1 MIRVALPKGRNF
13 ETATAALRAAGAEL
27 AGLDAESR
35 RLVLPFPADRLEI
48 LLLKDWD
55 LPRYVEH
62 GVADCGVVGSDVLEE
77 VDGELLVPLR
87 LAAGRSR
94 LSLIGR
100 PGSVPRPGQQVR
112 LATKFCGI
120 ARRLLVACDWSAEVV
135 ELRGSLE
142 LAPLL
147 DLAELALDIV
157 QTGRT
162 LQAHG
167 LVELQVVREVMP
179 CLVVNRAA
187 YQTRRDEF
195 NVLFRR
201 LEQAGVAA

>member
-1 MIRVALPKGRNF
+1 MIRLALPKGRNF
-13 ETATAALRAAGAEL
+13 ATAVDALRSAGCAL
-27 AGLDAESR
+27 AGIDVDSR
-35 RLVLPFPADRLEI
+35 RLVLPFPDVGLEI

-55 LPRYVEH
+55 LPQYVEQ

-87 LAAGRSR
+87 LAGGGSR

-100 PGSVPRPGQQVR
+100 PGGIPAPGRQVR
-112 LATKFCGI
+112 LATKFPGI
-120 ARRLLVACDWSAEVV
+120 AGRLLAASPWSAEVV

-147 DLAELALDIV
+147 ELADLALDIV

-162 LQAHG
+162 LREHG
-167 LVELQVVREVMP
+167 LVELQVVREVRP
-179 CLVVNRAA
+179 CLVVNRSAFQRKRAA
-187 YQTRRDEF
+187 INALCD
-195 NVLFRR
+195 R
-201 LEQAGVAA
+201 LAEAGVAA